1 MNVEDIEIRENQ
13 NTRGYCANFTK
24 NGRKY
29 YADVSRV
36 MFCGPECMIFAYD
49 KDNKHIDWSGVYCN
63 RDVDISKESLL
74 QCIKEFVEQESEP

>member
-1 MNVEDIEIRENQ
+1 MNIEDIEIKENT
-13 NTRGYCANFTK
+13 NTRGYCADFTK

-36 MFCGPECMIFAYD
+36 MFSGPECMIFAYD

-63 RDVDISKESLL
+63 TEVNVSKEALL
-74 QCIKEFVEQESEP
+74 SCIKEFMEQED